1 MDAERFTIA
10 FVTGVTLSRWASAWQ
25 ERHASVPL
33 GFLPTVEGDQLA
45 ALLAGEADV
54 AFVRLPIDGDGLS
67 VIPLY
72 AEQPMVVAQKGH
84 AIEATDAVT
93 LADLDGELRADE
105 SLSPADAVELIA
117 AAGGIVLLPQSVARL
132 TARKDVVARPVTDA
146 EETRIALVWRADE
159 TPPEIEE
166 FVGIVRGRTANS
178 SRSAQPEPVADKKAA
193 PKKAP
198 PKPATKKAKAITGR
212 TRPRKPRR
220 R

>member
-1 MDAERFTIA
+1 MDAERLTIA
-10 FVTGVTLSRWASAWQ
+10 FVAGVTLTRWTSAWQ
-25 ERHASVPL
+25 ERHASVAL
-33 GFLPTVEGDQLA
+33 GFVPTLERDQLH
-45 ALLAGEADV
+45 ALRAGDADV
-54 AFVRLPIDGDGLS
+54 AFARLPIESEGLS

-72 AEQPMVVAQKGH
+72 AEQPMVVVQKGH
-84 AIEATDAVT
+84 LFEATDAVT
-93 LADLDGELRADE
+93 LADLDSELRVDE
-105 SLSPADAVELIA
+105 TLAPTDAVELVA

-146 EETRIALVWRADE
+146 PETRIALVWRADD
-159 TPPEIEE
+159 TTPEIEE

-178 SRSAQPEPVADKKAA
+178 SRSAQPEPA
-193 PKKAP
+193 PVKKAP

>member
-10 FVTGVTLSRWASAWQ
+10 FVAGVTLTRWTSAWQ

-33 GFLPTVEGDQLA
+33 GFVPTLEGDQLD
-45 ALLAGEADV
+45 ALRAGDADI
-54 AFVRLPIDGDGLS
+54 AFVRLPIDSEGLS

-72 AEQPMVVAQKGH
+72 AEQPMVVVQKGH
-84 AIEATDAVT
+84 VIEATDAVT
-93 LADLDGELRADE
+93 LADLDGELRVDE
-105 SLSPADAVELIA
+105 SLPPTDAVELVA

-146 EETRIALVWRADE
+146 PETRIALVWRADD
-159 TPPEIEE
+159 TTPEIEE

-178 SRSAQPEPVADKKAA
+178 SRSAQPEPASEKKAA

-198 PKPATKKAKAITGR
+198 PKPATKKAKPITGR

>member
-1 MDAERFTIA
+1 MDVERFTIA
-10 FVTGVTLSRWASAWQ
+10 FVTGVTLTRWTSAWQ

-33 GFLPTVEGDQLA
+33 GFLPTFEDDQLA
-45 ALLAGEADV
+45 ALLTREADI
-54 AFVRLPIDGDGLS
+54 AFVRLPVESEGLS

-72 AEQPMVVAQKGH
+72 VEQPMVVAQKGH

-93 LADLDGELRADE
+93 LADLDGELRVDE
-105 SLSPADAVELIA
+105 NLSPADAVELVA

-132 TARKDVVARPVTDA
+132 AARKDVVARPVTDA
-146 EETRIALVWRADE
+146 AETRIALVWRADD
-159 TPPEIEE
+159 TTPEIEE

-178 SRSAQPEPVADKKAA
+178 SRSVQPEPVA

-198 PKPATKKAKAITGR
+198 PKPAVKKAKPITGR